1 MPHAKILIV
10 EDDAIISRHIQA
22 ILNKNGYQICGIV
35 PSGSEAVRIAGE
47 ETPELIIM
55 DIQLEGTMDGVEA
68 AQKIQSAQDIPI
80 IYLTAFADRQTLQ
93 RAKITDPFGYVLKPF
108 EERTLVTNI
117 EMALNKHSLE
127 KRLRESEE
135 LFRTLVENQGEGLGI
150 VDPEGFFIFANPAME
165 TIIGVTQGEL
175 VGQSFYQFI
184 APEFQDKERSEAQKS
199 RSGQKSVYELD
210 IIRPDGERRC
220 ISINATPW
228 SKDGIYSG
236 IFGIS
241 QDVTE
246 RKRVETAEKE
256 QRALAEA
263 LRDSAAVLNS
273 TLALDEVLDRILS
286 NVGRVVPHDG
296 ANIMLLEGNEVHVAR
311 GIGKFSMQW
320 DQIID
325 RPVSLEK
332 YPIFHSIINSGE
344 PLVVA
349 NPEKFGLD
357 KLSPQ
362 MEWIQSYLLAPIKI
376 KGKMV
381 GFLNL
386 GSRTP
391 AFFNKNHSERLQAF
405 INQAALAIEN
415 ARLFEDSQKRA
426 QYLALLIQVTQ
437 AAINSTDLDVTLTEI
452 ARVLTDIYHS
462 DGVYITLWDES
473 RRLTIPTAAYG
484 HTAEVYKTIRQEP
497 GDLTMT
503 ASALK
508 EGRPLVAVDVEAS
521 EWIDSKLAATFPV
534 RSLLAIPLIAGEQK
548 LGAILVGFI
557 KEHVFSAE
565 EIAQGEEIASQVA
578 LAITKLRLYAEIQR
592 LSITD
597 DLTLLAQKMLDYCR
611 HEESPVSRNNVAKS
625 ERKFHFK

>member
-508 EGRPLVAVDVEAS
+508 EGRPLVAVDVEAT

-557 KEHVFSAE
+557 K
-565 EIAQGEEIASQVA
+565 
-578 LAITKLRLYAEIQR
+578 
-592 LSITD
+592 
-597 DLTLLAQKMLDYCR
+597 
-611 HEESPVSRNNVAKS
+611 
-625 ERKFHFK
+625 